1 MNRMDFIQAVSRT
14 RVLETRLLS
23 RVTVERMVDGKDI
36 EEVIKIL
43 GETEYASVIGGLNR
57 VEEYEKILS
66 AELKRVYN
74 LMYEIAKDPAVV
86 DLLALKY
93 DYHNLKVLVKEKLLQ
108 KDFKNLYI
116 PIGKLDLERV
126 RTAYLAGS
134 LKDDID
140 SRFKEA
146 LDHVTRDF
154 EENKDPQRIDIILD
168 KYYFSHLYDLAKETE
183 IPLFINYVQDL
194 IDFTNIKT
202 LIRIKK
208 QNKDMKFLEEALIP
222 NGKIE
227 PQEIVLSLH
236 DSIDNIINKYK
247 DYNISPEIKM
257 GLESYKQSGRLSE
270 FERLMDDYLMGLN
283 KPSKYIH
290 FGPEPIFS
298 YIVAKETEIKILRI
312 IMTAKLN
319 NIPPDNI
326 RERLRDLYV

>member
-74 LMYEIAKDPAVV
+74 LMYEIAKDPTVV

-126 RTAYLAGS
+126 RTAYLDGS

-168 KYYFSHLYDLAKETE
+168 KYYFSH
-183 IPLFINYVQDL
+183 I
-194 IDFTNIKT
+194 
-202 LIRIKK
+202 
-208 QNKDMKFLEEALIP
+208 
-222 NGKIE
+222 
-227 PQEIVLSLH
+227 
-236 DSIDNIINKYK
+236 
-247 DYNISPEIKM
+247 
-257 GLESYKQSGRLSE
+257 
-270 FERLMDDYLMGLN
+270 
-283 KPSKYIH
+283 
-290 FGPEPIFS
+290 
-298 YIVAKETEIKILRI
+298 
-312 IMTAKLN
+312 
-319 NIPPDNI
+319 
-326 RERLRDLYV
+326 